1 MGVNAA
7 SLLNQLLHQV
17 RRPRS
22 PPPPPPPP
30 GPGAAKALTETILAH
45 LDAGRLQEAVNVLFA
60 SHEPLPHSLYA
71 RLFQLCSSARAAVE
85 ARKVEFHLGAAFK
98 RTPPPFLLNRAIEAY
113 GKCGCLTDARELFDE
128 MHERDGGSWNAMIAA
143 YVRNGRAKK
152 ALSLFSDM
160 NASGVSASEVTF
172 AGALGSCG
180 VVRELGLCMQ
190 IHGLMV
196 KRAFCGNVIL
206 GSSLVDVY
214 GKCGVMGESRKM
226 FDEMERP
233 NAVTWNVIV
242 RRYLEMEDERE
253 AIVMFFKMFLTD
265 TRPLKFTFSNALIA
279 CSKIRALAEGMQ
291 IHGFTIKVCL
301 EDDEVVSSSL
311 IDMYVKCV
319 ELESAQKIFDRPC
332 AKNVVSWTSMVS
344 GYALV
349 GRTGKAREL
358 FNEMPERNVIS
369 WNAMLAGYI
378 RSRLWDEALNF
389 VSLMRSS
396 TKDIDHVTL
405 ALISNLCAG
414 LSDVFMG
421 KQVHGFVYRRGL
433 FSHLLVSNSLLDMY
447 GKCGNFRY
455 ARACFYLMSQWRDKV
470 SWNSLLTSYARHQRS
485 EHAMEMFCEMQWE
498 AMPSVFTFGTL
509 LAACA
514 NISALAHGKQ
524 IHGFMIRRGYK
535 IDIVVRGAL
544 IDMYSK
550 CRCIEYALKVF
561 MEAAPRDVVLW
572 NSIILGCCH
581 NRLGKDALE
590 LFDLMSKEGI
600 KSDHGTF
607 QGLLRACI
615 CEDLVDLGGR
625 IFKSM
630 TNVYG
635 VIPRLEHYEQMI
647 ELYSRAGR
655 MRELKKF
662 VKTMPFEPTVS
673 MLKRIHGACQKHGF
687 PKLGEWASRLLAESN
702 ISDPCEK

>member
-7 SLLNQLLHQV
+7 SILNHLLGHI
-17 RRPRS
+17 RHPKS
-22 PPPPPPPP
+22 PSTEPST
-30 GPGAAKALTETILAH
+30 AKALTKTILAH
-45 LDAGRLQEAVNVLFA
+45 LDEGRLQQAVSVLFT
-60 SHEPLPHSLYA
+60 SPEPVAHSLYA
-71 RLFQLCSSARAAVE
+71 RLFQLCSSASAIVQ
-85 ARKVEFHLGAAFK
+85 ARKVESHLVTLNA
-98 RTPPPFLLNRAIEAY
+98 TPPPFLLNRAIEAY
-113 GKCGCLTDARELFDE
+113 GKCRCLTDARELFDQ
-128 MHERDGGSWNAMIAA
+128 MPERDGGSWNAMIAA
-143 YVRNGRAKK
+143 YVQNGRADK

-160 NASGVSASEVTF
+160 NASRVSASEVTF
-172 AGALGSCG
+172 ASVLGSCG
-180 VVRELGLCMQ
+180 VIRALGLSMQ

-214 GKCGVMGESRKM
+214 GKCGVMGDSRRM

-233 NAVTWNVIV
+233 NAVSWNVIV
-242 RRYLEMEDERE
+242 RRYLEMDDERE

-265 TRPLKFTFSNALIA
+265 TRPLKFTFSNALSA
-279 CSKIRALAEGMQ
+279 CSKICALVEGMQ
-291 IHGFTIKVCL
+291 IHGITIKVCL

-319 ELESAQKIFDRPC
+319 ELESARKIFDQPC

-344 GYALV
+344 GYALG

-378 RSRLWDEALNF
+378 RSRQWDEALNF
-389 VSLMRSS
+389 MSLMRSS

-405 ALISNLCAG
+405 ALISNLCTG

-421 KQVHGFVYRRGL
+421 KQVHGFVYRCGL
-433 FSHLLVSNSLLDMY
+433 FSHLLVCNSILDMY

-470 SWNSLLTSYARHQRS
+470 SWNSLLTSYAHHQRS

-498 AMPSVFTFGTL
+498 TMPSVFTFGTL

-514 NISALAHGKQ
+514 NISALDRGKQ
-524 IHGFMIRRGYK
+524 IHGFMIRKGYE

-550 CRCIEYALKVF
+550 CRCIKYALKVF

-581 NRLGKDALE
+581 NGLGKDALE
-590 LFDLMSKEGI
+590 LFDVMSKEGI
-600 KSDHGTF
+600 KPDHGTF

-615 CEDLVDLGGR
+615 CEDLVDLGGQ

-630 TNVYG
+630 TVYS

-647 ELYSRAGR
+647 ELYSRAGQ

-673 MLKRIHGACQKHGF
+673 MLKRIRGACEKHGF
-687 PKLGEWASRLLAESN
+687 PKLGEWASKLLAESN